1 MSVVADPSVL
11 SPEVRA
17 VLVAVER
24 LAAVAPSDLPEA
36 QALEDAR
43 ALLAIRDQ
51 VDVVLLHRVGDV
63 DARQLHVLDAM
74 PTAASWLEQQGSGV
88 DRGVVKLSRRIGR
101 LPIVEREL
109 DSGRLSMAA
118 ARQVAV
124 AVDKVRGSLDTRDGR
139 IGGLPAE

>member
-11 SPEVRA
+11 SPEVRD
-17 VLVAVER
+17 VLAAVER
-24 LAAVAPSDLPEA
+24 LVAATPTDLPGA
-36 QALEDAR
+36 QALEDTR

-51 VDVVLLHRVGDV
+51 LDVALLHRVGDV